1 MNVVFDELMKHI
13 LIFILIGLV
22 ISSCKK
28 DKVSVPIETNYYQ
41 SNGNFLV
48 LKIDEDLECIYEYN
62 LASTVLNNDSL
73 PLYFETYSDGMN
85 NYSYLK
91 FMPNP
96 DTLFWNNWNDYT
108 FLTDKIDKNQ
118 LKSLSN
124 SIPFDSS
131 QFQLIGSQI
140 NTDYS
145 LIWSKISKLDIVK
158 AYRNSNSN
166 SKIGI
171 NRIVIKE
178 FDEELGFSIP
188 HVKHLIY
195 LVK

>member
-1 MNVVFDELMKHI
+1 MKHI